1 MNKRFV
7 GGMRAALFDSDL
19 IASRLALAFAELC
32 WAIMLFWPGDSFM
45 RPMSHIA
52 PEWCW
57 GWAFL
62 FTALIQF
69 SIVAFELCK
78 TRGAWL
84 FAGWKTAIVATVV
97 SVQRSQLPKE
107 YST

>member
-32 WAIMLFWPGDSFM
+32 
-45 RPMSHIA
+45 
-52 PEWCW
+52 
-57 GWAFL
+57 
-62 FTALIQF
+62 
-69 SIVAFELCK
+69 K

-84 FAGWKTAIVATVV
+84 FAGCNTALWVTAIVAMVV